1 MADLTLQELR
11 QRVEEKRICETK
23 QKELT
28 LQRDDVF
35 QKVQELKEAKQL
47 EQADVDRL
55 QGRSLAAFFYQVT
68 G

>member
-11 QRVEEKRICETK
+11 QRVEEKRICEAK

-28 LQRDDVF
+28 LQRGGVS
-35 QKVQELKEAKQL
+35 QKVRELKEAKQL

-55 QGRSLAAFFYQVT
+55 QGRSLAAFF
-68 G
+68 